1 MVEQP
6 IKLRKY
12 TLLQLFARNIK
23 LLLILL
29 IYGSGLDLLI
39 FRTYMEDKICFFIFE
54 ERDEHGK
61 KECLDINGFGAFRP
75 TNVLKSSGIS
85 VHHLNN

>member
-1 MVEQP
+1 M
-6 IKLRKY
+6 
-12 TLLQLFARNIK
+12 F
-23 LLLILL
+23 
-29 IYGSGLDLLI
+29 
-39 FRTYMEDKICFFIFE
+39 FFIFE

-85 VHHLNN
+85 VHYLNN

>member
-1 MVEQP
+1 MVVVWICSFLEP
-6 IKLRKY
+6 IWKTRY
-12 TLLQLFARNIK
+12 V
-23 LLLILL
+23 
-29 IYGSGLDLLI
+29 
-39 FRTYMEDKICFFIFE
+39 CFIFE